1 MSLSFAVSSDTG
13 RTLVGTI
20 QQITAGGSLGNIWDN
35 VAGSWAGSPTTA
47 NRSIALAEGTGVN
60 IGTYTGGTG
69 TLPGYSG
76 LVLKRIHDVNQSHKV
91 IGTSL
96 SYLLNG
102 VEARYAG
109 DSDLTP
115 IATNASTAATQSTTA
130 ATQATTAATQ
140 ATTAATQATTAATQS
155 TTAAT
160 QATSA
165 ASQATTA
172 ATQATT
178 AATQAT
184 TAATNST
191 TLTTRLT
198 ATRATNLDN
207 LDAAVTTRSTLT
219 ALQVYN
225 ELIAKGGV
233 PATNMRGTDN
243 ALLAANYT
251 APANA
256 DITSA
261 LSQATTAATNSTT
274 LTTRLSAA
282 RAGYLDNLS
291 AGAVALEAS
300 LTNVANAVQIAMV
313 GPGQMVVPGSGS
325 TTYTFD
331 LFLYDLLGNM
341 EAADATPTFAAVNAA
356 GTSRSANLSAVTSP
370 SAGQYRI
377 TYAVAST
384 HSVEQIILTATIVE
398 NGKTL
403 TRSVITPVISVTTLT
418 GDTFTASDRT
428 KLEAVHGKLPSKSY
442 LAGTNAADGDINLD
456 EADGS
461 RTPFKADVSL
471 LATATALSAVAT
483 TATSTLTQ
491 ATTAATQATT
501 AATNAVAM
509 TDRITTTRALKIDNL
524 DATISSAVTQALA
537 ATNQATTAATQATT
551 AASQSTTAASQATTA
566 ATQATTAATQATT
579 AATNTTTLTTRLS
592 DARAVKLDNLD
603 AAISTRSTFNAGTT
617 NVTVTPGTLALEA
630 SVQAVKAKTDKIGT
644 TVAQVSDI
652 PTAGAIAAQVDSVL
666 TTNHPGN
673 WAGGGDATLAK
684 QNQILSAVAAVVPS
698 PPSVVYVSGARTW
711 TLLGDGSDWY
721 APNVLTLASNFSG
734 VVAMD
739 FSNVL
744 NPGTGVSSVSS
755 VTDLSGNSLTASTLL
770 PSQDRN
776 AAHFTVSNLV
786 AGTRYDLLVTIG
798 TSDGQTISGRGTLR
812 CES

>member
-1 MSLSFAVSSDTG
+1 MALSFAVSSDTG
-13 RTLVGTI
+13 RTLYGTI
-20 QQITAGGSLGNIWDN
+20 QQITAGGTLGNIWDN
-35 VAGSWAGSPTTA
+35 DGLAWAA
-47 NRSIALAEGTGVN
+47 NPSTEKRRVTLTEGTGVN
-60 IGTYTGGTG
+60 VGTYTGGTG
-69 TLPGYSG
+69 TLTGYTG
-76 LVLKRIHDVNQSHKV
+76 LVIKRIHDFNQNYKV
-91 IGTSL
+91 VGTSV

-102 VEARYAG
+102 VEARTAG

-140 ATTAATQATTAATQS
+140 STTAATNSTTLTSRLTSTRATNLDNLDATISSAVTQATTAATQS

-160 QATSA
+160 NTG
-165 ASQATTA
+165 
-172 ATQATT
+172 
-178 AATQAT
+178 
-184 TAATNST
+184 

-207 LDAAVTTRSTLT
+207 LDAAITSRSTLT
-219 ALQVYN
+219 AAQVRT
-225 ELIAKGGV
+225 ELNTNPV
-233 PATNMRGTDN
+233 PASNMRGTDN

-256 DITSA
+256 DIASA

-300 LTNVANAVQIAMV
+300 LTGIANAVQLAMV
-313 GPGQMVVPGSGS
+313 GPGQMIVPGAGS

-331 LFLYDLLGNM
+331 LFVYDMNGNM
-341 EAADATPTFAAVNAA
+341 EATDSTPSFAAANAA
-356 GTSRSANLSAVTSP
+356 GTSRSANLSAVTNP
-370 SAGQYRI
+370 SAGQYRV
-377 TYAVAST
+377 TYSVAST
-384 HSVEQIILTATIVE
+384 HAVEQIILTATIVE
-398 NGKTL
+398 GGKTL
-403 TRSVITPVISVTTLT
+403 TRSVISPVVSTTTLT
-418 GDTFTASDRT
+418 GDTFTTADRT
-428 KLEAVHGKLPSKSY
+428 KLDALHAKLPSKSY
-442 LAGTNAADGDINLD
+442 LTGTNAADGDINLD

-471 LATATALSAVAT
+471 LATASALSAVAT
-483 TATSTLTQ
+483 TASSTLTQ

-509 TDRITTTRALKIDNL
+509 TDRITTTRALKLDNL
-524 DATISSAVTQALA
+524 DATISSAVTQATA
-537 ATNQATTAATQATT
+537 ATTQATTAATQATT
-551 AASQSTTAASQATTA
+551 AATQATTAASQATTA

-617 NVTVTPGTLALEA
+617 NVTVTPGTLALES

-684 QNQILSAVAAVVPS
+684 QNQILAAVAAVVPS

-755 VTDLSGNSLTASTLL
+755 VTDLSGNNLTASTLL

-786 AGTRYDLLVTIG
+786 AGTRYELLVTIG

>member
-13 RTLVGTI
+13 RTLYGTI
-20 QQITAGGSLGNIWDN
+20 QQITAGGTLGNIWDN
-35 VAGSWAGSPTTA
+35 DGLTWAA
-47 NRSIALAEGTGVN
+47 NPSTEKRRVTLTEGTGVN

-69 TLPGYSG
+69 TLTGYTG
-76 LVLKRIHDVNQSHKV
+76 LVLKRIHDSNQNYKV

-115 IATNASTAATQSTTA
+115 IATSASTAATQSTTA

-140 ATTAATQATTAATQS
+140 ATTAATQATTAATQA

-160 QATSA
+160 QSTSA
-165 ASQATTA
+165 SSQATTA

-184 TAATNST
+184 TAANNST

-219 ALQVYN
+219 AALVRT
-225 ELIAKGGV
+225 ELNANPV
-233 PATNMRGTDN
+233 PASNMRGTDN

-300 LTNVANAVQIAMV
+300 LTNVANAVQIALV
-313 GPGQMVVPGSGS
+313 GPGQMVVPGSGT

-331 LFLYDLLGNM
+331 LFLYDLVGNM
-341 EAADATPTFAAVNAA
+341 EAADSTPSFAAVNTT

-384 HSVEQIILTATIVE
+384 HAVEQIILTATIVE

-403 TRSVITPVISVTTLT
+403 TRSVITPVISVATLT
-418 GDTFTASDRT
+418 GDTFTSADRT

-483 TATSTLTQ
+483 TASNTLSQ

-501 AATNAVAM
+501 AATNAVAIV
-509 TDRITTTRALKIDNL
+509 DRVTVTRATNLDRL
-524 DATISSAVTQALA
+524 DATISSAVTQATA
-537 ATNQATTAATQATT
+537 ATTQATTAATQSTT
-551 AASQSTTAASQATTA
+551 AATQATTAASQATTA

-603 AAISTRSTFNAGTT
+603 AAISSRSTFNATNT

-630 SVQAVKAKTDKIGT
+630 SVQAVKAKTDKIGA

-652 PTAGAIAAQVDSVL
+652 PTAGTIAAQVDTVL

-684 QNQILSAVAAVVPS
+684 QNQILAAVAAVVPS

>member
-13 RTLVGTI
+13 RTLYGTI
-20 QQITAGGSLGNIWDN
+20 QQITAGGTLGNIWDN
-35 VAGSWAGSPTTA
+35 DGLTWAA
-47 NRSIALAEGTGVN
+47 NPSTEKRRVTLTEGTGVN

-69 TLPGYSG
+69 TLTGYTG
-76 LVLKRIHDVNQSHKV
+76 LVLKRIHDSNQNYKV

-140 ATTAATQATTAATQS
+140 ATTAATQATTAATQA

-178 AATQAT
+178 AASK
-184 TAATNST
+184 ST
-191 TLTTRLT
+191 TVEARLT
-198 ATRATNLDN
+198 DARATKLDN

-219 ALQVYN
+219 AAQVRT
-225 ELIAKGGV
+225 ELNANPV
-233 PATNMRGTDN
+233 PASNMRGTDN

-256 DITSA
+256 DIASA
-261 LSQATTAATNSTT
+261 LTQATTAATQATTAATNSTT
-274 LTTRLSAA
+274 LTNRLTET
-282 RAGYLDNLS
+282 RAGYLNNLS

-384 HSVEQIILTATIVE
+384 HAVEQIILTATIVE

-403 TRSVITPVISVTTLT
+403 TRSVITPVISVATLT
-418 GDTFTASDRT
+418 GDTFTSADRT
-428 KLEAVHGKLPSKSY
+428 KLEAMHAKLPSKSY
-442 LAGTNAADGDINLD
+442 LTGTNAADGDINLD

-471 LATATALSAVAT
+471 LATASALSAVAT
-483 TATSTLTQ
+483 TASSTLTQ
-491 ATTAATQATT
+491 ATTAATEATT

-509 TDRITTTRALKIDNL
+509 TDRITTTRALKLDKLDDN
-524 DATISSAVTQALA
+524 ISSAVTQALA
-537 ATNQATTAATQATT
+537 ATTQATTAATQATT

-566 ATQATTAATQATT
+566 AAQATTAAQQATI
-579 AATNTTTLTTRLS
+579 AATNTTTLTNRLT
-592 DARAVKLDNLD
+592 DGRALKLDNLD
-603 AAISTRSTFNAGTT
+603 AAISTRSTFNAATT

-684 QNQILSAVAAVVPS
+684 QNQILAAVAAVVPS

-755 VTDLSGNSLTASTLL
+755 VTDLSGNNLTASTLL

>member
-13 RTLVGTI
+13 RTLYGTI
-20 QQITAGGSLGNIWDN
+20 QQITTGGTLGNIWDN
-35 VAGSWAGSPTTA
+35 DGFTWAA
-47 NRSIALAEGTGVN
+47 NPSTEKRRVTLTEGTGVN

-69 TLPGYSG
+69 TLTGYSG
-76 LVLKRIHDVNQSHKV
+76 LVLKRIHDANQSYKV

-115 IATNASTAATQSTTA
+115 IATSASTAATQSTTA

-140 ATTAATQATTAATQS
+140 ATTAATQATTAATQA

-160 QATSA
+160 QSTSA
-165 ASQATTA
+165 SSQATTA

-184 TAATNST
+184 TAANNST

-219 ALQVYN
+219 AAQVRT
-225 ELIAKGGV
+225 ELNANPV
-233 PATNMRGTDN
+233 PASNMRGTDN

-282 RAGYLDNLS
+282 RAGYMDNLS

-300 LTNVANAVQIAMV
+300 LTNVANAVQIALV

-384 HSVEQIILTATIVE
+384 HAVEQIILTATIVE

-403 TRSVITPVISVTTLT
+403 TRSVITPVISVATLT
-418 GDTFTASDRT
+418 GDTFTSADRT
-428 KLEAVHGKLPSKSY
+428 KLEAMHAKLPSKSY
-442 LAGTNAADGDINLD
+442 LTGTNAADGDINLD

-483 TATSTLTQ
+483 TASNTLSQ

-501 AATNAVAM
+501 AATNAVAIV
-509 TDRITTTRALKIDNL
+509 DRVTVTRATNLDRL
-524 DATISSAVTQALA
+524 DATISSAVTQATA
-537 ATNQATTAATQATT
+537 ATTQATTAATQSTT
-551 AASQSTTAASQATTA
+551 AATQATTAASQATTA

-603 AAISTRSTFNAGTT
+603 AAISSRSTFNATNT

-630 SVQAVKAKTDKIGT
+630 SVQAVKAKTDKIGA

-652 PTAGAIAAQVDSVL
+652 PTAGTIAAQVDTVL

-684 QNQILSAVAAVVPS
+684 QNQILAAVAAVVPS

>member
-13 RTLVGTI
+13 RTLYGTI
-20 QQITAGGSLGNIWDN
+20 QQITAGGTLGNIWDN
-35 VAGSWAGSPTTA
+35 DGLTWAA
-47 NRSIALAEGTGVN
+47 NPSTEKRRVTLTEGTGVN

-69 TLPGYSG
+69 TLTGYTG
-76 LVLKRIHDVNQSHKV
+76 LVLKRIHDSNQNYKV

-140 ATTAATQATTAATQS
+140 ATTAATQATTAATQA

-178 AATQAT
+178 AASK
-184 TAATNST
+184 ST
-191 TLTTRLT
+191 TVEARLT
-198 ATRATNLDN
+198 DARATKLDN

-219 ALQVYN
+219 AAQVRT
-225 ELIAKGGV
+225 ELNANPV
-233 PATNMRGTDN
+233 PASNMRGTDN

-256 DITSA
+256 DIASA
-261 LSQATTAATNSTT
+261 LTQATTAATQATTAATNSTT
-274 LTTRLSAA
+274 LTNRLTET
-282 RAGYLDNLS
+282 RAGYLNNLS

-313 GPGQMVVPGSGS
+313 GPGQMVVPGSGT

-331 LFLYDLLGNM
+331 VFLYDLLGNM

-384 HSVEQIILTATIVE
+384 HAVEQIILTATIVE

-403 TRSVITPVISVTTLT
+403 TRSVITPVISVATLT
-418 GDTFTASDRT
+418 GDTFTSADRT
-428 KLEAVHGKLPSKSY
+428 KLEAMHAKLPSKSY
-442 LAGTNAADGDINLD
+442 LTGTNAADGDINLD

-483 TATSTLTQ
+483 TASSTLTQ

-501 AATNAVAM
+501 AATNATAM
-509 TDRITTTRALKIDNL
+509 VDRITTTRALKIDNL

-551 AASQSTTAASQATTA
+551 AATQATTAASQATTA

-652 PTAGAIAAQVDSVL
+652 PTAGTIAAQVDSVL

-684 QNQILSAVAAVVPS
+684 QNDILAAVAAVVPS
-698 PPSVVYVSGARTW
+698 PPSVVYVSGSRTW

-786 AGTRYDLLVTIG
+786 AGTRYELLVTIG

>member
-35 VAGSWAGSPTTA
+35 DTGTWAANPTTA
-47 NRSIALAEGTGVN
+47 KRSIAMSEGTGIN

-69 TLPGYSG
+69 TLTGYSG

-140 ATTAATQATTAATQS
+140 ATTAASQATTAATQATTAATQS
-155 TTAAT
+155 TTAA
-160 QATSA
+160 
-165 ASQATTA
+165 SQSTTA

-219 ALQVYN
+219 AAQVRT
-225 ELIAKGGV
+225 ELNTNPV
-233 PATNMRGTDN
+233 PASNMRGTDN

-274 LTTRLSAA
+274 LTTRLSAT

-300 LTNVANAVQIAMV
+300 LANVANAVQIAMV

-331 LFLYDLLGNM
+331 LFLYDMLGNM
-341 EAADATPTFAAVNAA
+341 EATDSTPTFAAVNAA
-356 GTSRSANLSAVTSP
+356 GTSRSANLSAVTNP
-370 SAGQYRI
+370 STGQYRV
-377 TYAVAST
+377 TYSVAST
-384 HSVEQIILTATIVE
+384 HAVEQIIITATATE
-398 NGKTL
+398 NSKTL

-428 KLEAVHGKLPSKSY
+428 KLEAVHGKLPTKSY
-442 LAGTNAADGDINLD
+442 LTGTNAADGDLNLD

-461 RTPFKADVSL
+461 RTPFQADVSL
-471 LATATALSAVAT
+471 LATASALSAVAT
-483 TATSTLTQ
+483 TASSTLTQ
-491 ATTAATQATT
+491 ATTAATQSTT

-509 TDRITTTRALKIDNL
+509 TDRITTTRAANLDRL
-524 DATISSAVTQALA
+524 DATISSAVTQATA
-537 ATNQATTAATQATT
+537 ATTQATTAATQATT
-551 AASQSTTAASQATTA
+551 AATQATTAASQATTA

-603 AAISTRSTFNAGTT
+603 AAISSRSTFNAGTT
-617 NVTVTPGTLALEA
+617 NVTVTPGTLALES

-684 QNQILSAVAAVVPS
+684 QNQILAAVAAVVPS

-744 NPGTGVSSVSS
+744 NPGTGVSSVTS

>member
-130 ATQATTAATQ
+130 ATQATTAASK
-140 ATTAATQATTAATQS
+140 S
-155 TTAAT
+155 TTVEARLTDGRATKIDNLDAAIS
-160 QATSA
+160 SA
-165 ASQATTA
+165 VTQATTA

-184 TAATNST
+184 TAANNST
-191 TLTTRLT
+191 TLTTRLN

-219 ALQVYN
+219 AGQVRT
-225 ELIAKGGV
+225 ELNTNPV
-233 PATNMRGTDN
+233 PASNMRGTDN

-256 DITSA
+256 DIASA

-313 GPGQMVVPGSGS
+313 GPGQMIVPGSGT

-384 HSVEQIILTATIVE
+384 HAVEQIILTATVVE

-418 GDTFTASDRT
+418 GDTFTSADRI
-428 KLEAVHGKLPSKSY
+428 KLEAMHAKLPSKSY
-442 LAGTNAADGDINLD
+442 LTGTNAADGDLHLD

-471 LATATALSAVAT
+471 LATASALSAVAT
-483 TATSTLTQ
+483 TASSTLTQ

-501 AATNAVAM
+501 AATNAVETVARV
-509 TDRITTTRALKIDNL
+509 TTVRAANLDRL

-537 ATNQATTAATQATT
+537 ATTQATTAATQATT
-551 AASQSTTAASQATTA
+551 AASQSATAASQATTA
-566 ATQATTAATQATT
+566 AAQATTAAQQATS
-579 AATNTTTLTTRLS
+579 AATNTTTLTNRLT
-592 DARAVKLDNLD
+592 DGRALKLDNLD

-673 WAGGGDATLAK
+673 WAGGGNATLAK
-684 QNQILSAVAAVVPS
+684 QDQILAAIAAVVPS

-755 VTDLSGNSLTASTLL
+755 VTDLSGNSLTVSTLL

-776 AAHFTVSNLV
+776 AAHFAVSNLV

>member
-13 RTLVGTI
+13 RTLYGTI
-20 QQITAGGSLGNIWDN
+20 QQITAGGTLGNIWDN
-35 VAGSWAGSPTTA
+35 DGLTWAA
-47 NRSIALAEGTGVN
+47 NPSTEKRRVTLTEGTGVN

-69 TLPGYSG
+69 TLTGYTG
-76 LVLKRIHDVNQSHKV
+76 LVLKRIHDSNQNYKV

-140 ATTAATQATTAATQS
+140 ATTAATQATTAATQA

-178 AATQAT
+178 AASK
-184 TAATNST
+184 ST
-191 TLTTRLT
+191 TVEARLT
-198 ATRATNLDN
+198 DARATKLDN

-219 ALQVYN
+219 AAQVRT
-225 ELIAKGGV
+225 ELNANPV
-233 PATNMRGTDN
+233 PASNMRGTDN

-256 DITSA
+256 DIASA
-261 LSQATTAATNSTT
+261 LTQATTAATQATTAATNSTT
-274 LTTRLSAA
+274 LTNRLTET
-282 RAGYLDNLS
+282 RAGYLNNLS

-300 LTNVANAVQIAMV
+300 LTNVANAVQIALV

-384 HSVEQIILTATIVE
+384 HAVEQIILTATIVE

-403 TRSVITPVISVTTLT
+403 TRSVITPVISVATLT
-418 GDTFTASDRT
+418 GDTFTSADRT
-428 KLEAVHGKLPSKSY
+428 KLEAMHAKLPSKSY
-442 LAGTNAADGDINLD
+442 LTGTNAADGDINLD

-471 LATATALSAVAT
+471 LATASALSAVAT
-483 TATSTLTQ
+483 TASSTLTQ

-509 TDRITTTRALKIDNL
+509 TDRITTTRALKLDNL
-524 DATISSAVTQALA
+524 DATISSAVTQATA
-537 ATNQATTAATQATT
+537 ATTQATTAATQATT
-551 AASQSTTAASQATTA
+551 AATQATTAASQATTA

-684 QNQILSAVAAVVPS
+684 QNQILAAVAAVVPS